1 MLSVKLKEDTN
12 SSLFVLH
19 SSLISSL
26 FLLIFSQHL
35 DFLHQRRDGID
46 ALAIAGQIIEGEIHV
61 EELFPFMTD
70 AWQRLDLGEI
80 DVVEAQDG
88 EHLGERT
95 LVV

>member
-1 MLSVKLKEDTN
+1 ML
-12 SSLFVLH
+12 LF
-19 SSLISSL
+19 
-26 FLLIFSQHL
+26 FFLIFSQHRE
-35 DFLHQRRDGID
+35 FLHEWCDGID

-61 EELFPFMTD
+61 EEIFPFMSD

-88 EHLGERT
+88 ENLGERT